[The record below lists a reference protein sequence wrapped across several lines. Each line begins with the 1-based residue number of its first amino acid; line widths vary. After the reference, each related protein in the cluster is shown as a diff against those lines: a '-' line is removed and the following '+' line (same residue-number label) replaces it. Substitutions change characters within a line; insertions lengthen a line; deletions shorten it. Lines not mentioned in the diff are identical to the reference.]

1 MRITWFCFRGLYA
14 DNPRALY
21 EALRA
26 RGIEATHTWLTL
38 PKARH
43 TFPPG
48 TTLLE
53 YRTPESVAALEQADL
68 VVAND
73 CISLPWQKRPEAT
86 YLQTWHGTPL
96 KRIHHD
102 VVNPHR
108 PGWLDAPGKNIGRWD
123 HLLAQ
128 SPESAPLLKGAFRFD
143 GPIHE
148 TGYPRNDVLSAPDR
162 DERRAKIRS

>member
-38 PKARH
+38 PRARH

-73 CISLPWQKRPEAT
+73 CISLPWRKRPDAT

-102 VVNPHR
+102 VPNPT
-108 PGWLDAPGKNIGRWD
+108 PGWLDAPDRDIVRWD

-128 SPESAPLLKGAFRFD
+128 SPLSSDVLSGAFHYG
-143 GPIHE
+143 GPVHA
-148 TGYPRNDVLSAPDR
+148 TGYPRNDLLSAPNR
-162 DERRAKIRS
+162 DEVRAKL